1 MTEPLQKLFQTMNE
15 PIAPS
20 EELLQKTRQHMAET
34 KPQKWVRRA
43 QKAVA
48 VAACTLLIFTGAV
61 NFSPAFA
68 SAAAKLPGV
77 KELAAAVAF
86 DPSMKAA
93 MEHDYIQLVKQSV
106 SDQEYRFDLEYLVAD
121 SANLTIYYKMPE
133 LTPEQQQ
140 KYHLMLELL
149 DRNGQKL
156 EGYGASW
163 EQPGWTGED
172 ALCKAQFSF
181 TEGPLPEQLQ
191 LLITIEADVSADEKS
206 EAPNEEASN
215 EEAYSVE
222 SVTTY
227 MEDPLPEYTQ
237 VACMTIP
244 LTIDQNK
251 LFYGR
256 TLPLHQPVQLAG
268 QTLILEQVEFYPTQV
283 RVLWREAEANTCWV
297 NQLGIA
303 LQGREHDR
311 WATIGNGISGVGMP
325 GTARQIWL
333 DSSWFAEETVYQ
345 LVIEQYSLVPKEN
358 QQVTYDYRNGTFTN
372 LPDYIRLT
380 QAVPCDS
387 GLFLEFTIDS
397 TDSVVYG
404 NVFGSTYLDSNGT
417 EREWN
422 RMGSGSSF
430 DQQEADNGIYHF
442 YNQFIIQGYENGP
455 VTFTVEWAPSR
466 KLEKTMI
473 IPLTE

>member
-1 MTEPLQKLFQTMNE
+1 MTEPLQELFQNMNKS
-15 PIAPS
+15 IVPS
-20 EELLQKTRQHMAET
+20 EELIQATRQRMAEVKPQRWVWQMQKT
-34 KPQKWVRRA
+34 
-43 QKAVA
+43 VA
-48 VAACTLLIFTGAV
+48 VVACMLLMFTGAV

-133 LTPEQQQ
+133 FAPEQQQ

-149 DRNGQKL
+149 DCNGQKL
-156 EGYGASW
+156 EGYGSSW
-163 EQPGWTGED
+163 EQPGWAGEE
-172 ALCKAQFSF
+172 ALNKAQFSF
-181 TEGPLPEQLQ
+181 TEGTLPEQLQ
-191 LLITIEADVSADEKS
+191 LQITIEEDVSVNEKTDAS
-206 EAPNEEASN
+206 DEAS
-215 EEAYSVE
+215 YSVE
-222 SVTTY
+222 SITTPL
-227 MEDPLPEYTQ
+227 EEPLPEYTQ

-244 LTIDQNK
+244 LTINQNK

-256 TLPLHQPVQLAG
+256 TLPLHRSVQLEG

-303 LQGREHDR
+303 LQGREHGR
-311 WATIGNGISGVGMP
+311 WETIGNGISGVGMP
-325 GTARQIWL
+325 GKARQIWL
-333 DSSWFAEETVYQ
+333 DSSWFSDEAVYQ
-345 LVIEQYSLVPKEN
+345 LVIDQYSLVPKDT
-358 QQVTYDYRNGTFTN
+358 QQVTYDYRSGTFTN
-372 LPDYIRLT
+372 LPDYVHLT
-380 QAVPCDS
+380 QAIPCDS
-387 GLFLEFTIDS
+387 GLFLEFHIDS
-397 TDSVVYG
+397 TDRVVHG
-404 NVFGSTYLDSNGT
+404 NVFGSTYLDSNGM

-422 RMGSGSSF
+422 QTGAGSNF
-430 DQQEADNGIYHF
+430 DQQDADKGIYHF
-442 YNQFIIQGYENGP
+442 YNQFIIQGYEHGP
-455 VTFTVEWAPSR
+455 VTFTIEWAPSR
-466 KLEKTMI
+466 KLEKAMI